1 MIKDLIEIISNQMHL
16 SIDNIHAVTEDYIGN
31 IQIKMRVPSAFELS
45 EVIRAIENVEG
56 VEEVRTL

>member
-1 MIKDLIEIISNQMHL
+1 
-16 SIDNIHAVTEDYIGN
+16 VTEDYIGI

-45 EVIRAIENVEG
+45 EVIRIIEQVQG